1 MTMKFD
7 EKEIQKFIKDV
18 YKIIEKNK
26 NESENFKVRE
36 VEKCVERSVQS

>member
-1 MTMKFD
+1 MKYD

-26 NESENFKVRE
+26 NESTTYIVRE

>member
-1 MTMKFD
+1 MMKFD

-18 YKIIEKNK
+18 YKILEKNK
-26 NESENFKVRE
+26 NESESYKVRE